1 VDVPQV
7 RDYAAS
13 LPDVIVA
20 DMNMFTCSQDTQEK
34 IKDCIDTYDLNRVVV
49 ASCTPRTHE
58 PLFRETLR
66 EAGLNKYV
74 FEMANIR
81 DQCSWVHMGEP
92 DRATEKAKDLVR
104 SAVAKV
110 RLVQPLAELRVPV
123 NHDGLVIGGGIAGMV
138 SALALAEQGFKTHLV
153 ERQSA
158 LGGQGLRL
166 HTTHGGAPV
175 QPYLQELERQVTEH
189 PLIDLHLDSTVQEA
203 SGVVGDFTSTV
214 RDREGHQTDL
224 KHGAVIL
231 ATGGKAYEPTEYLYG
246 EDPNVLLSLELDE
259 ELMHGGSRFEHMHTA
274 VFIQCVGSRTPE
286 RPYCSKVCCA
296 HSIQNALALKEIN
309 PDMDVYILYRDIRTY
324 GEREH
329 LYREAR
335 KRGVLFIRYD
345 PEAPPTVVKED
356 QRLKVTVNEHVLE
369 RAVDIYPDMITLA
382 TAVVPY
388 NNEGLARLYKASID
402 QEGFFLEAHMK
413 LRPVDSATDGVFLAG
428 LCHYPKPVEEAVS
441 QAKAASARAAV
452 LLSKEALEM
461 EPIVSVVDQD
471 KCNGCGICERVCPYG
486 AIYLVTMN
494 GFLKAQTTPVSCK
507 GCGLCAAAC
516 PSKAVD
522 MCHFGQ
528 AQIRAQVCGL
538 AAEPVDERF
547 QDVRAV

>member
-1 VDVPQV
+1 MV
-7 RDYAAS
+7 
-13 LPDVIVA
+13 VA
-20 DMNMFTCSQDTQEK
+20 DANLFTCSQDTQEK
-34 IKDCIDTYDLNRVVV
+34 IKDYINTYELNRVVV

-81 DQCSWVHMGEP
+81 DQCSWVHMNEP
-92 DRATEKAKDLVR
+92 DKATEKAKDLVR
-104 SAVAKV
+104 SAVAKA

-138 SALALAEQGFKTHLV
+138 SALGLAEQGFKTHLV
-153 ERQSA
+153 EREA
-158 LGGQGLRL
+158 ELGGQARRL
-166 HTTHGGAPV
+166 HNTHSGTPV
-175 QPYLQELERQVTEH
+175 KPYLEDLIRQVNGH
-189 PLIDLHLDSTVQEA
+189 PLIELHLDSTVQEA

-214 RDREGHQTDL
+214 MDREGNQKTL
-224 KHGAVIL
+224 NHGAVII
-231 ATGGKAYEPTEYLYG
+231 ATGGKPHEPKEYLYG

-259 ELMHGGSRFEHMHTA
+259 ELMHGQSRFENIDTA

-286 RPYCSKVCCA
+286 RPYCSKVCCG
-296 HSIQNALALKEIN
+296 HSIRNALSLKKINPEIN
-309 PDMDVYILYRDIRTY
+309 VYILYRDIRAF
-324 GEREH
+324 GKREH

-335 KRGVLFIRYD
+335 EKGVLFIRYD
-345 PEAPPTVVKED
+345 PDAPPNVVEEN
-356 QRLKVTVNEHVLE
+356 QRLKVTVTEPILE
-369 RAVDIYPDMITLA
+369 RSLEIYPDMIILA
-382 TAVVPY
+382 TAIVPY
-388 NNEGLARLYKASID
+388 NNNVLARLYKASTD
-402 QEGFFLEAHMK
+402 QDGFFLEAHMK

-441 QAKAASARAAV
+441 QAKAASARAAG
-452 LLSKEALEM
+452 LLSKEAIEM

-471 KCNGCGICERVCPYG
+471 RCNGCGICERVCPYG
-486 AIYLVTMN
+486 AIHLVEMN
-494 GFLKAQTTPVSCK
+494 GLMKAENTPVSCK

-522 MCHFGQ
+522 MYHFGQ

-538 AAEPVDERF
+538 AEPANEGF
-547 QDVRAV
+547 KHARAV